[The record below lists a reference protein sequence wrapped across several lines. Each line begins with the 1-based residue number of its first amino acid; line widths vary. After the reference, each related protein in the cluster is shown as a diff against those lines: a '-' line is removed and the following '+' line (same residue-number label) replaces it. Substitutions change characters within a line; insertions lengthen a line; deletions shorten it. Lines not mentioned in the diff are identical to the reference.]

1 MKKESIPEELVTL
14 IRVLGEGGDLR
25 DWFLPLEKLSDE
37 VRIVEINWL
46 TARMTAGGEEAALVA
61 AVALLAEPQMYRSA
75 RLALRDCY
83 GR

>member
-1 MKKESIPEELVTL
+1 MKKESLPEELVTL

-25 DWFLPLEKLSDE
+25 DWFLALEKLSDE

-46 TARMTAGGEEAALVA
+46 TARMTAGGEEATLVA
-61 AVALLAEPQMYRSA
+61 AVALLADPQMYRSA